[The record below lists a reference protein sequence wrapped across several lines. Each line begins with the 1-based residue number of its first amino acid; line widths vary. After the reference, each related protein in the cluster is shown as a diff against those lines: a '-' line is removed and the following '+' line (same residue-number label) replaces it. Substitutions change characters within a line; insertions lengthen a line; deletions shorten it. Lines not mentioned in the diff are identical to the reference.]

1 MSLSA
6 ENQPRTANLEAPKHP
21 HHPIYEGSGHFS
33 RGTCSSCSWS
43 YKGHIDEV
51 IQSYETYHQQD
62 RLVQPLPKPIEI
74 PKPIGDPL
82 LDALETRLIQLVA
95 GAITYEHPTARYV
108 ARGLAE
114 ARALFLGE
122 QLNSAMDYVAD
133 LTAKLAH
140 MSNHQ
145 RAKLLQ
151 PSITRERMQEIIEAS
166 GQG

>member
-1 MSLSA
+1 MTTTNPQWGTPAREPL
-6 ENQPRTANLEAPKHP
+6 KHP

-33 RGTCSSCSWS
+33 RGKCSSCSWS

-51 IQSYETYHQQD
+51 IKSYETYHQSDQ
-62 RLVQPLPKPIEI
+62 LVQPLPSPIEI
-74 PKPIGDPL
+74 PKPTGDDY
-82 LDALETRLIQLVA
+82 LDALEARLIQLVA

-114 ARALFLGE
+114 ARALQLGE
-122 QLNSAMDYVAD
+122 DLGTAIEYVAD

-140 MSNHQ
+140 LSNHR

-151 PSITRERMQEIIEAS
+151 SRVSRARMQTIIEDA
-166 GQG
+166 